1 MRFPASVIL
10 PTLLLAAAPLGAQ
23 TFQRVIGGV
32 LDDQPHCIESIPG
45 GGSII
50 AGTESEMMV
59 L

>member
-1 MRFPASVIL
+1 V
-10 PTLLLAAAPLGAQ
+10 TLLLATAPLGAQ
-23 TFQRVIGGV
+23 PFQRTLGGP
-32 LDDQPHCIESIPG
+32 LDDQPHCIEPTTD